1 MAELEKKI
9 EDNVE
14 EAEEVLESQ
23 GSHHIVPYKSLIL
36 VLLSLIVLTILSVA
50 VTSVQLGPLTVTVA
64 LLLASAKAFIVLIYF
79 MHLKFDNLMYT
90 LLLVFTLFAI
100 ISIIIITFLD
110 YLFR

>member
-1 MAELEKKI
+1 MADLEKKI
-9 EDNVE
+9 EHKVE
-14 EAEEVLESQ
+14 ETEDRLEAQ

-50 VTSVQLGPLTVTVA
+50 VTSVELGPLTVTIA
-64 LLLASAKAFIVLIYF
+64 LLLASTKALIVLIYF
-79 MHLKFDNLMYT
+79 MHLKFDNIMYT
-90 LLLVFTLFAI
+90 LLLIFTLFAI

>member
-1 MAELEKKI
+1 MADLEQKI
-9 EDNVE
+9 EDKIEKSE
-14 EAEEVLESQ
+14 ELLEAQ
-23 GSHHIVPYKSLIL
+23 GSHHIVPYKTLIM
-36 VLLSLIVLTILSVA
+36 VLLSLIVLTAVSVA
-50 VTSVQLGPLTVTVA
+50 VTSIQLGALTATVA

-79 MHLKFDNLMYT
+79 MHLKFDNIMYT